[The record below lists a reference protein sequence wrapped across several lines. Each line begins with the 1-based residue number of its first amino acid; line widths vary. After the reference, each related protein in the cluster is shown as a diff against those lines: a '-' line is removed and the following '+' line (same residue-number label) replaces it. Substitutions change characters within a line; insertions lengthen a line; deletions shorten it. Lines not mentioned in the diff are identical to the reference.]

1 MSILPTACNLQPNDM
16 VASARTFPIEETFL
30 EPTALAP
37 PPTRHA
43 LFIVLIALAALLH
56 VATIGSGDLY
66 SQTEG
71 QYAGAAREMVETH
84 HWLLPTNDGV
94 PRLQKPPLLYWLIIF
109 SFKLFGVNAAAARL
123 PVAFAVVVLVALIF
137 LIGEKLTDH
146 WRGFIAGLIYLSFCG
161 TFLLARIV
169 MPEPLVS
176 ALIAG
181 AIFCGL
187 CGYQR
192 RHYRSAWFAGFW
204 ICSALACL
212 TKGLLGVVY
221 PSAVFLL
228 LSLFYREAR
237 IRFGALLRWE
247 YLALFAL
254 IVAPWHLWAEW
265 HFPGYFHYIIS
276 HEWSGHLRGLS
287 DATHDYIGMPA
298 YQFLIMHLAWW
309 FPWSIA
315 LLPGLLFAWQ
325 RVIRPREIEFSDA
338 LPLCWMGVV
347 FVPLLFLGQRQD
359 YYSMTMWSALAL
371 WAAVAWDR
379 MPKGLRAAGVI
390 GVCLTGTATLALALF
405 VSKAAHTLNGHWGA
419 MDARWTAWRAL
430 HDMPISTWLWFR
442 PMLTITG
449 VSLISFSL
457 VALYLIFKRRE
468 RLPAMALAVAMIPG
482 GLGMMEGVAR
492 MAPYFSLADLCR
504 SLNPRLDT
512 SGETVFE
519 GPLDDSSSLIFYL
532 NRKFLL
538 VNQNRQKEAPI
549 SMPSTNIF
557 LSEGAV
563 LEKWGGSG
571 AVYLIVE
578 QERVGYWR
586 KLLTERFHIYHQ
598 IAASG
603 TYVVL
608 SNQL

>member
-66 SQTEG
+66 SQPEG

-212 TKGLLGVVY
+212 TKGLLGIFY
-221 PSAVFLL
+221 PAAVFLL
-228 LSLFYREAR
+228 LSVFYREAR
-237 IRFGALLRWE
+237 VRFRALLRWDS
-247 YLALFAL
+247 LVIFVL
-254 IVAPWHLWAEW
+254 IVAPWHIWAEW
-265 HFPGYFHYIIS
+265 HFPGYFRYIIS
-276 HEWSGHLRGLS
+276 SEWSGHLRGLS

-315 LLPGLLFAWQ
+315 VLPGLLFAWQ

-532 NRKFLL
+532 NRKFSL

-557 LSEGAV
+557 LSEDAV
-563 LEKWGGSG
+563 LEKWGRSG

-578 QERVGYWR
+578 QERVGYWK

-603 TYVVL
+603 TYIVL

>member
-1 MSILPTACNLQPNDM
+1 MTTAI
-16 VASARTFPIEETFL
+16 RTFSIEETLL
-30 EPTALAP
+30 EPPALPA
-37 PPTRHA
+37 PPTRRA
-43 LFIVLIALAALLH
+43 LFVILIALAALLH

-123 PVAFAVVVLVALIF
+123 PAALAVVASVGLIF
-137 LIGEKLTDH
+137 LIGEKLTDY

-192 RHYRSAWFAGFW
+192 RRYRSAWFAGFW
-204 ICSALACL
+204 ICAALACL
-212 TKGLLGVVY
+212 TKGVLGVAY
-221 PSAVFLL
+221 PAAVFLL
-228 LSLFYREAR
+228 LSVFYREAR
-237 IRFGALLRWE
+237 MRFGALLRWE

-254 IVAPWHLWAEW
+254 IVAPWHIWAEW
-265 HFPGYFHYIIS
+265 HFPGYFRYLLS
-276 HEWSGHLRGLS
+276 HEWLGHLRGLS
-287 DATHDYIGMPA
+287 DATHDYVGMPA

-309 FPWSIA
+309 FPWSIV
-315 LLPGLLFAWQ
+315 LLPGLLFAWR
-325 RVIRPREIEFSDA
+325 RVMRPREIEFSDA
-338 LPLCWMGVV
+338 LPLCWMGLV

-371 WAAVAWDR
+371 WAAAAWDP
-379 MPKGLRAAGVI
+379 MPAGLRAAGAI
-390 GVCLTGTATLALALF
+390 GGGCIGTATLVLALLL
-405 VSKAAHTLNGHWGA
+405 SKAADAVSGNWGV

-449 VSLISFSL
+449 VSLISLSL
-457 VALYLIFKRRE
+457 VALYFIFKRRE
-468 RLPAMALAVAMIPG
+468 RLAAVALAVAMIPG
-482 GLGMMEGVAR
+482 GLGMMEGIAR

-549 SMPSTNIF
+549 GMPPTDIF
-557 LSEGAV
+557 LSEDAV
-563 LEKWGGSG
+563 LEKWDGSG

-578 QERVGYWR
+578 QERVGYWK